1 MTTPEVRQTGSE
13 YSIQERL
20 ASAVERLADVAERI
34 DAKLTTAAEVEYARI
49 GDTVIKDTEA
59 RS

>member
-1 MTTPEVRQTGSE
+1 MTTPEVRQTSSE

-20 ASAVERLADVAERI
+20 AVAVERLADVAERI
-34 DAKLTTAAEVEYARI
+34 DAKLTTVAEVEYSRI
-49 GDTVIKDTEA
+49 GDTVIKDKEA

>member
-1 MTTPEVRQTGSE
+1 MTTPEVGQTGSE

-20 ASAVERLADVAERI
+20 AVAVERLADVAERI
-34 DAKLTTAAEVEYARI
+34 DAKLTTAAEVEYSRI
-49 GDTVIKDTEA
+49 GDTVIKDKEA